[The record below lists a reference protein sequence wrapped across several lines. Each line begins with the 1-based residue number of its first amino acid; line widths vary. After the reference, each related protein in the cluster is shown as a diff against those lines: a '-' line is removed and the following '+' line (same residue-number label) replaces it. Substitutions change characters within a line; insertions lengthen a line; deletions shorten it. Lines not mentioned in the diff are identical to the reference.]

1 MKNAFQETQE
11 KVEPKPKKKN
21 RVSKTMNALLN
32 GEFLTR
38 EGVIAHL
45 PFLLFLSALFV
56 IYIAMGYSFE
66 QTERQKVKTGRDL
79 EEEITEFKSLK
90 SELETQKRQSSV
102 LKRIEEM
109 DLIDSDTPPEF
120 IEVNKGYLEE

>member
-1 MKNAFQETQE
+1 MRNAFKESQES
-11 KVEPKPKKKN
+11 KEPKPKKKN
-21 RVSKTMNALLN
+21 RVSKTFNALLN

-38 EGVIAHL
+38 EGVVAHL

-56 IYIAMGYSFE
+56 LYIAMGYSFE
-66 QTERQKVKTGRDL
+66 QTERQKVKVGRQL

-90 SELETQKRQSSV
+90 SELEARKRQSSV
-102 LKRIEEM
+102 LQRIEEM